1 MISVKIILKSPLW
14 LFLASQDWSIISSSH
29 PRHNLPTCCDH
40 TKVFLQPSKLQVQ
53 DGTVGVVLSVYIFNY
68 IGVSVMYHEADV
80 HTALISAIIV
90 TLPVDALARFNQQR
104 DASRHIDYFPLFQ
117 NSQFWQEGPSL
128 TLNMWWKNQLKGVC
142 NPPRWMS
149 TSMKTYSFLQFHPP
163 IGSRAIED
171 FVPAALPESPSSSRH
186 TRS

>member
-14 LFLASQDWSIISSSH
+14 LFLASQDWSIISSH

-80 HTALISAIIV
+80 HTALVSAIIV

-104 DASRHIDYFPLFQ
+104 DASRHLDYFPLFQ
-117 NSQFWQEGPSL
+117 HLSFDKRVHPSPW
-128 TLNMWWKNQLKGVC
+128 TYDERISSKESVIIQDEC
-142 NPPRWMS
+142 QPPW
-149 TSMKTYSFLQFHPP
+149 TPTVVYSFIHP
-163 IGSRAIED
+163 
-171 FVPAALPESPSSSRH
+171 
-186 TRS
+186 